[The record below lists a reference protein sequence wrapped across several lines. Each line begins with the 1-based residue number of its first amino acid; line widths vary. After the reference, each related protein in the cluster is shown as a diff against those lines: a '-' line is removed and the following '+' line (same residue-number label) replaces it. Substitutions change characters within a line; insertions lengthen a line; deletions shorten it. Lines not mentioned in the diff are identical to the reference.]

1 MTKAEELISLV
12 DELDEA
18 MWSGSIKAKWKAP
31 EGFFTRSA
39 KEIADGLRKS
49 SKDLRQAMSRL
60 SFFINR
66 AGSNLSDVDRK
77 RLEDAKAAL
86 RKAYA

>member
-1 MTKAEELISLV
+1 MTKAEELIGLL
-12 DELDEA
+12 DELEEA
-18 MWSGSIKAKWKAP
+18 MWSSGIKAKWKAP

-66 AGSNLSDVDRK
+66 AGTNLSDKDRQ
-77 RLEDAKAAL
+77 RLEAAKDAL
-86 RKAYA
+86 RKTYA